1 MERQLTADEKALPL
15 FFTDDVYL
23 VAEAEPIAAQ
33 QISTENSPVNASAIA
48 VEQPIAPQPTIVL
61 EEVVLQPVAPSQP
74 VAPPTVYKF
83 LGNNKRNI
91 LILVNDAAHDVSDEK
106 GRELLRKI
114 VKSVNLTA
122 ADFAL
127 LNYAGYHNTSF
138 AQLKQYF
145 SCAFVFAFGV
155 SPQHLGMDNHP
166 QNKVVTIGSV
176 KLIFSAEL
184 RKLEED
190 MEAKKTLWGSLKQM
204 GL

>member
-15 FFTDDVYL
+15 FFTDDLYL
-23 VAEAEPIAAQ
+23 VAEAETFPPQ
-33 QISTENSPVNASAIA
+33 QVTIESLPVSASALA
-48 VEQPIAPQPTIVL
+48 VEQPIAPQPTL
-61 EEVVLQPVAPSQP
+61 APQEVVLQPVAPAQP
-74 VAPPTVYKF
+74 AVPQTVYKF

-91 LILVNDAAHDVSDEK
+91 LILVNDAGNEVSDEK

-127 LNYAGYHNTSF
+127 LNYAGYQNANF
-138 AQLKQYF
+138 EQLKQHF
-145 SCAFVFAFGV
+145 SCVFVFAFGV
-155 SPQHLGMDNHP
+155 SPEDLGLNDHP

>member
-1 MERQLTADEKALPL
+1 MINQLTTNGEALRL

-23 VAEAEPIAAQ
+23 INEPEGALNEQIQGGVENAMVNEPVPNNLVKPEITLPKEHIPAAPEK
-33 QISTENSPVNASAIA
+33 ITEF
-48 VEQPIAPQPTIVL
+48 
-61 EEVVLQPVAPSQP
+61 
-74 VAPPTVYKF
+74 KF

-91 LILVNDAAHDVSDEK
+91 LILVNDEENDVSDEK

-122 ADFAL
+122 NDFAL
-127 LNYAGYHNTSF
+127 LNYSKYGSVDF
-138 AQLKQYF
+138 KQLQAHF
-145 SCAFVFAFGV
+145 SSVIVFAFGV
-155 SPQHLGMDNHP
+155 SAKQLGLTDHP
-166 QNKVVTIGSV
+166 ENKMVLEGSV

-190 MEAKKTLWGSLKQM
+190 QNGKKVLWGSLKQL